1 MRCLTL
7 PWFGWVVTRLLS
19 IFHFM
24 LCCMAKIQGHE
35 YEILPTA
42 TKLDP
47 KTHFVIQGF
56 RLRLHS
62 NFSIN
67 ETTLYNLVS
76 FFINFDE
83 FLRILCKYV
92 PIHLVSWMKTMI
104 YSVPIFERLL
114 ISEKIQRDKFISQE
128 VNNSR

>member
-1 MRCLTL
+1 
-7 PWFGWVVTRLLS
+7 
-19 IFHFM
+19 M

-67 ETTLYNLVS
+67 TTTLYNLVS
-76 FFINFDE
+76 FFINFDG
-83 FLRILCKYV
+83 FLRIFLYV
-92 PIHLVSWMKTMI
+92 LIHLVSWMKTMI
-104 YSVPIFERLL
+104 YSVPIYERLL
-114 ISEKIQRDKFISQE
+114 ISEKIQRE
-128 VNNSR
+128 NL